1 MAHPSTRISTIFAQ
15 VQTTS
20 QEVQEA
26 VIQAMGSIAYNRGTA
41 GYPVAAEN
49 TTAALAK
56 AVKLLEQLRALHSAL
71 SNVKCVDA

>member
-1 MAHPSTRISTIFAQ
+1 MTRQLTRISAIFAQ

-26 VIQAMGSIAYNRGTA
+26 VIQAIGSIAYNRGTA

-49 TTAALAK
+49 TTQALEK
-56 AVKLLEQLRALHSAL
+56 ALKLLEQLRALHCAL
-71 SNVKCVDA
+71 SNVKRVDA